1 VSLDD
6 DIRRLRF
13 DAMKVASKARAVVAR
28 AIRRFVLS
36 KRLFRDAKGEL
47 TPEAI
52 EWGDLLAKRYHV
64 TRPAFHADPY
74 ISAYREGQRSVVL
87 DVLNMMRLDPAKLDR
102 ARRQLAEVM
111 DDD

>member
-1 VSLDD
+1 MSLED

-13 DAMKVASKARAVVAR
+13 DAMKVTTKARGVVAR

-36 KRLFRDAKGEL
+36 RRLFRDAKGEL

-52 EWGDLLAKRYHV
+52 EWGDILANRYHV

-74 ISAYREGQRSVVL
+74 VSAYREGQRAVVL
-87 DVLNMMRLDPAKLDR
+87 DILNMMRLDPAKLDR
-102 ARRQLAEVM
+102 ARRQLAEVE
-111 DDD
+111 DD